1 MWKYKFIW
9 FTASIILIMLFS
21 ISGCKSF
28 RKRKP
33 NIILFFSDDAGY
45 ADFGFQGNSKY
56 RTPNLDKL
64 ASEGVKFTDG
74 YVTASVCSPSRAGLM
89 TGRYPQRFGHY
100 TNLPG
105 KPDPNVPDSVRGLP
119 LSQITMADLLK
130 KNGYVTGII
139 GKWHLGR
146 EPRFLPYNRGFD
158 EFFGIPG
165 GGSRYFYPESLKYLD
180 CNYKD
185 ITKDSL
191 PYLTDAFGNEAVDFI
206 ERHKNE
212 PFFLYLSFNAPH
224 TPLQAPDSLIG
235 LFDADF
241 RTGVRKKNA
250 AMTTSL
256 DENIGKVLSK
266 LDELGLT
273 ENTLI
278 VFTNDNGGAMP
289 YNASLNDPL
298 RGTKGTFLEGGI
310 RVPFIMK
317 WPKHIEPGIVYYYP
331 VSTLDLL
338 PTFLA
343 AAGGKLPG
351 DRDYP
356 GVDLLPY
363 LNGKNKERPHKIL
376 FWRNVYRKAVRKDDW
391 KLVITPYGKR
401 WLFNLD
407 NDIGE
412 TTDLFQ
418 EHPEVAADLLSE
430 LHQWESENV
439 EPIWVVDTIWRS
451 HSNRRYDQKIVNL
464 FKRD

>member
-1 MWKYKFIW
+1 MKNNSI
-9 FTASIILIMLFS
+9 TILILIILIAGFS
-21 ISGCKSF
+21 VTGCK
-28 RKRKP
+28 KERKP

-45 ADFGFQGNSKY
+45 ADFGFHGNSKY

-64 ASEGVKFTDG
+64 ASEGVMFTNG

-89 TGRYPQRFGHY
+89 TGRYPQRFGQY

-119 LSQITMADLLK
+119 LTELTIADLMK
-130 KNGYVTGII
+130 QNGYATGII
-139 GKWHLGR
+139 GKWHLGS
-146 EPRFLPYNRGFD
+146 EPHFLPHNRGFD

-165 GGSRYFYPESLKYLD
+165 GGSQYFYPKSLKSLA

-191 PYLTDAFGNEAVDFI
+191 PYLTDAFGNEAVGFI
-206 ERHKNE
+206 ERHKDE

-224 TPLQAPDSLIG
+224 TPLQAPDSLINV
-235 LFDADF
+235 FDADF

-256 DENIGKVLSK
+256 DENIGKVLRK

-273 ENTLI
+273 DNTLI
-278 VFTNDNGGAMP
+278 VFANDNGGAMP

-310 RVPFIMK
+310 RVPFLMK
-317 WPKHIEPGIVYYYP
+317 WPKHIMQGTVYNYP

-338 PTFLA
+338 PTFIEA
-343 AAGGKLPG
+343 ANGRLPR
-351 DRDYP
+351 DRNYF
-356 GVDLLPY
+356 GVNLIPF
-363 LNGKNKERPHKIL
+363 LNGENSERPHEVL
-376 FWRNVYRKAVRKDDW
+376 FWRNVYRKAVRKGDW
-391 KLVITPYGKR
+391 KLVITPYGQR
-401 WLFNLD
+401 WLFDLK
-407 NDIGE
+407 NDISE
-412 TTDLFQ
+412 TKDLFQ
-418 EHPEVAADLLSE
+418 QYPEIAADLLSE
-430 LHQWESENV
+430 LHQWESKNI
-439 EPIWVVDTIWRS
+439 EPIWVVDTIWRK
-451 HSNRRYDQKIVNL
+451 HSSRRYDQNIVNK

>member
-1 MWKYKFIW
+1 MKKY
-9 FTASIILIMLFS
+9 SILIFIVLVAVFS
-21 ISGCKSF
+21 VTSCKK
-28 RKRKP
+28 RGRKP

-56 RTPNLDKL
+56 HTPNLDKL

-105 KPDPNVPDSVRGLP
+105 KPDPNVPDSIRGLP
-119 LSQITMADLLK
+119 LNQITMAELLRQ
-130 KNGYVTGII
+130 NGYATGII
-139 GKWHLGR
+139 GKWHLGT
-146 EPRFLPYNRGFD
+146 EPHFLPYNRGFD

-165 GGSRYFYPESLKYLD
+165 GGSQYFYPKSLKSLA

-185 ITKDSL
+185 ITKEPL
-191 PYLTDAFGNEAVDFI
+191 PYLTDAFGNEAVGFI
-206 ERHKNE
+206 ERHKDE

-224 TPLQAPDSLIG
+224 TPLQAPDSLID

-256 DENIGKVLSK
+256 DKNIGKVLRK
-266 LDELGLT
+266 LDELVLT

-278 VFTNDNGGAMP
+278 VFANDNGGAMP

-310 RVPFIMK
+310 RVPFLMK
-317 WPKHIEPGIVYYYP
+317 WPKHIDSGTVYNYP

-338 PTFLA
+338 PTFVA
-343 AAGGKLPG
+343 VAGGDLPD

-356 GVDLLPY
+356 GVNLIPY
-363 LNGKNKERPHKIL
+363 LTGNNKERPHEVL
-376 FWRNVYRKAVRKDDW
+376 FWRNVYRKAVRKGDW

-401 WLFNLD
+401 WLFNLS

-418 EHPEVAADLLSE
+418 EHPEIATDLLSE
-430 LHQWESENV
+430 LKQWEAKNI
-439 EPIWVVDTIWRS
+439 EPIWVVDTIWRK
-451 HSNRRYDQKIVNL
+451 HSSRRYNQNIVDM